1 VATVKVRWRFRQH
14 FCGNQV
20 CQMVYFQTK
29 NPNLGK
35 FWRVLQWKLLAH
47 FCRLVYFTAIWYI
60 LWSFDMF
67 PPFWYVVPSK
77 ICIFYGRLVC
87 FPHFGMLYQEKS
99 GNPDGNSYLWKNG
112 VPLASAFLHSRTRER
127 NVIYLMR
134 IYSDCILVEK
144 EKQVFSCVPCFFS
157 SCF

>member
-1 VATVKVRWRFRQH
+1 MAV
-14 FCGNQV
+14 
-20 CQMVYFQTK
+20 
-29 NPNLGK
+29 
-35 FWRVLQWKLLAH
+35 
-47 FCRLVYFTAIWYI
+47 
-60 LWSFDMF
+60 
-67 PPFWYVVPSK
+67 WYVFP
-77 ICIFYGRLVC
+77 ILVC
-87 FPHFGMLYQEKS
+87 CTKKNLATLMGTVICE
-99 GNPDGNSYLWKNG
+99 KNG